1 MHIPS
6 EKIRKEMYSENA
18 SIWYSFANGGE
29 ELAVL
34 IKVPT
39 VTIKSLIMG
48 CPLTLTFGKKDIYFC
63 TGVEIKDIP
72 EKGVLV
78 SGIQHEFDQYEALL
92 QVLKKRKFPLF
103 LFNEADFCVAWTN
116 CEIIETDSNK
126 LIDFM
131 GDISKLYVGPHT
143 EETNY
148 ALDCFCNSIE
158 GVIRYANA
166 PLIPIIKIEPKID
179 KWTINNLHFFG
190 FENLE
195 SVSID
200 DKDEGETFERIIW
213 VSLQSVF
220 PTTLY
225 KNPQTISGEKK
236 REFVDVLSFY
246 EYGAFLFE
254 AKDLSVLNAGIT
266 LDMDRRVKNLKKQ
279 IKKAINQ
286 LVGATKVFKNG
297 ELITNQ
303 RGQELIISR
312 RNPPH
317 CIILVTELLIF
328 DDYSEIVDQL
338 LQAIYKTGAY
348 FHILDLREL
357 ISLLKG
363 SSGDARLLDY
373 NLIKR
378 FEFLVKNKTIY
389 IRSVPAPK

>member
-39 VTIKSLIMG
+39 LTIKSLIMG
-48 CPLTLTFGKKDIYFC
+48 CPLILTFGKKDIYLC

-72 EKGVLV
+72 EKGVIV
-78 SGIQHEFDQYEALL
+78 SGIQHEFDQHEALL
-92 QVLKKRKFPLF
+92 QVLKKREFPLF

-116 CEIIETDSNK
+116 CEIKKTDSTK
-126 LIDFM
+126 LIDFI
-131 GDISKLYVGPHT
+131 GDIGKLYVGPHT
-143 EETNY
+143 EEANY

-158 GVIRYANA
+158 KGSGYKTA
-166 PLIPIIKIEPKID
+166 PIIPTIKIEPKID

-190 FENLE
+190 LENLE
-195 SVSID
+195 SISID
-200 DKDEGETFERIIW
+200 DKDEGGTFERIIW

-297 ELITNQ
+297 EIITNQ

-373 NLIKR
+373 NLINR

-389 IRSVPAPK
+389 IRSFPAPK